1 MNENVVSWKEFW
13 RRKKTRKDVN
23 VLHMC
28 SFRSSSSNSEG
39 VCDFFLHS
47 MKLVFIYL
55 IYLSF
60 VNYSKYTNMIT
71 FFVEE
76 YFNSHDQINSQEIAA
91 LENEIRAAVKASV
104 DSLKSAR
111 EASKQSQQS
120 NDRSATG
127 SRNDQQNEVICIFL
141 LFYFHPLY

>member
-1 MNENVVSWKEFW
+1 
-13 RRKKTRKDVN
+13 
-23 VLHMC
+23 
-28 SFRSSSSNSEG
+28 
-39 VCDFFLHS
+39 
-47 MKLVFIYL
+47 
-55 IYLSF
+55 
-60 VNYSKYTNMIT
+60 MIT

-127 SRNDQQNEVICIFL
+127 SGNDQQNEVICIFL